1 MSNLNH
7 KPVIKNI
14 PLKDIK
20 PYSNNPRKKQNITK
34 VVNSIKEFGF
44 QQPIVVDKKNIIIV
58 GHSRYEA
65 GKELGLD
72 KVPVIIADLSPVKA
86 KAYRIA
92 DNRINQDSEWD
103 FSKLTLEFKDIS
115 KLDFNLD
122 SLGFEKNELDDLIID
137 EVKGF
142 TDDDAVPDKPKKPK
156 SKLGEIYQLGNH
168 RLMCGDATKEEDVNK
183 LMNGQKA
190 DICFTSPPYNADKN
204 SHLTGEVKG
213 FDKKYINIPDNLSDD
228 KYLELIKKSTD
239 MALSIS
245 EYVFVNLQLLTHNRI
260 PLIEFQYHFKNQLKD
275 ILIWNKS
282 IAPPNIVK
290 GSFNTKYEFLFCISN
305 DTNTR
310 GFPCNWQGK
319 YPNVIETESNS
330 TNEFANKH
338 KAVFPVSF
346 PLWIIEK
353 MDFSMS
359 VYDYFMG
366 TGTTLIACEKLNR
379 KCFGM
384 ELDPIYVDV
393 IIKRWEDYTGKSSKK
408 I

>member
-103 FSKLTLEFKDIS
+103 FSKLTLEFKEIS

-168 RLMCGDATKEEDVNK
+168 RVMCGDSTKEEDVNK
-183 LMNGQKA
+183 LINNNNI
-190 DICFTSPPYNADKN
+190 DLLYTDPPY
-204 SHLTGEVKG
+204 G
-213 FDKKYINIPDNLSDD
+213 INIQGDRLGREGLAEARKYKDFKDDTIDYVITAIKIIQNLKIHRQVWWGANYYCHFLPLSNNWFVWDKRVEEKQKDTQSDC
-228 KYLELIKKSTD
+228 EMAWVKSKWSSIRIFRHLWKGMMKASEHGQRRVHPTQKPV
-239 MALSIS
+239 ALA
-245 EYVFVNLQLLTHNRI
+245 
-260 PLIEFQYHFKNQLKD
+260 K
-275 ILIWNKS
+275 W
-282 IAPPNIVK
+282 
-290 GSFNTKYEFLFCISN
+290 SF
-305 DTNTR
+305 
-310 GFPCNWQGK
+310 
-319 YPNVIETESNS
+319 
-330 TNEFANKH
+330 
-338 KAVFPVSF
+338 
-346 PLWIIEK
+346 
-353 MDFSMS
+353 
-359 VYDYFMG
+359 DYFRDVKSVLDLFG
-366 TGTTLIACEKLNR
+366 GSGSTLIACEKTNR
-379 KCFGM
+379 ICCMM
-384 ELDPIYVDV
+384 ELDTHYCDV

>member
-7 KPVIKNI
+7 NPIIKNI

-65 GKELGLD
+65 SKELGLD

-103 FSKLTLEFKDIS
+103 FSKLKLEFKDIS

-156 SKLGEIYQLGNH
+156 SKLGEIYQLGHH
-168 RLMCGDATKEEDVNK
+168 RVMCGDATKEEDVKK
-183 LMNGQKA
+183 LMNSQKA
-190 DICFTSPPYNADKN
+190 DMVFTDPPYNINYQGGTKIREKMKN
-204 SHLTGEVKG
+204 
-213 FDKKYINIPDNLSDD
+213 DQMNNY
-228 KYLELIKKSTD
+228 
-239 MALSIS
+239 
-245 EYVFVNLQLLTHNRI
+245 
-260 PLIEFQYHFKNQLKD
+260 
-275 ILIWNKS
+275 
-282 IAPPNIVK
+282 
-290 GSFNTKYEFLFCISN
+290 YEFLLSVFNNYRLLMKSGASIYVCHADSE
-305 DTNTR
+305 R
-310 GFPCNWQGK
+310 V
-319 YPNVIETESNS
+319 NVTKSFQDADFYFSSVIIWSKDNS
-330 TNEFANKH
+330 TFGRQ
-338 KAVFPVSF
+338 
-346 PLWIIEK
+346 
-353 MDFSMS
+353 
-359 VYDYFMG
+359 DYFWKHEPILYGWSKDSSHSWYGANNEETVWNIKRPSKSLKHPIMKPIELIDRALKNSSRINNIILDLFG
-366 TGTTLIACEKLNR
+366 GSGSTLIACAKTNR
-379 KCFGM
+379 NCYMM

>member
-1 MSNLNH
+1 MSSLNH
-7 KPVIKNI
+7 NPIIKNI

-103 FSKLTLEFKDIS
+103 FSKLKLEFKDIS

-156 SKLGEIYQLGNH
+156 SKLGEIYQLGHH
-168 RLMCGDATKEEDVNK
+168 RLMWGDASKEED
-183 LMNGQKA
+183 
-190 DICFTSPPYNADKN
+190 
-204 SHLTGEVKG
+204 
-213 FDKKYINIPDNLSDD
+213 IN
-228 KYLELIKKSTD
+228 
-239 MALSIS
+239 
-245 EYVFVNLQLLTHNRI
+245 
-260 PLIEFQYHFKNQLKD
+260 
-275 ILIWNKS
+275 
-282 IAPPNIVK
+282 
-290 GSFNTKYEFLFCISN
+290 
-305 DTNTR
+305 
-310 GFPCNWQGK
+310 
-319 YPNVIETESNS
+319 
-330 TNEFANKH
+330 
-338 KAVFPVSF
+338 
-346 PLWIIEK
+346 
-353 MDFSMS
+353 
-359 VYDYFMG
+359 
-366 TGTTLIACEKLNR
+366 
-379 KCFGM
+379 
-384 ELDPIYVDV
+384 
-393 IIKRWEDYTGKSSKK
+393 
-408 I
+408 

>member
-1 MSNLNH
+1 MSSLKYN
-7 KPVIKNI
+7 PIIKNI
-14 PLKDIK
+14 SLKDIK
-20 PYSNNPRKKQNITK
+20 PYSNNPRKKQNIKK

-65 GKELGLD
+65 SKELGLD
-72 KVPVIIADLSPVKA
+72 KVPVITADLSPVKA

-103 FSKLTLEFKDIS
+103 FSKLTLEFKEIS

-183 LMNGQKA
+183 LINNNNI
-190 DICFTSPPYNADKN
+190 DLLYTDPPYGINIKGDRTARNTGLAPNHKFKDFKDDSIDYAITAIKIINNLKIPRQVWWGANYYCHFLPLSNNWFVWDKRVDDKMKDTQ
-204 SHLTGEVKG
+204 SDCEMAWVKSKWSSIRIFRHLWKG
-213 FDKKYINIPDNLSDD
+213 FNKDSERNQQKVHPTQKPV
-228 KYLELIKKSTD
+228 
-239 MALSIS
+239 ALA
-245 EYVFVNLQLLTHNRI
+245 
-260 PLIEFQYHFKNQLKD
+260 K
-275 ILIWNKS
+275 W
-282 IAPPNIVK
+282 
-290 GSFNTKYEFLFCISN
+290 SF
-305 DTNTR
+305 
-310 GFPCNWQGK
+310 
-319 YPNVIETESNS
+319 
-330 TNEFANKH
+330 
-338 KAVFPVSF
+338 
-346 PLWIIEK
+346 
-353 MDFSMS
+353 
-359 VYDYFMG
+359 DYFRDVKSVLDLFG
-366 TGTTLIACEKLNR
+366 GSGSTLIACEKTNR
-379 KCFGM
+379 ICCMM
-384 ELDPIYVDV
+384 ELDTHYCDV

>member
-7 KPVIKNI
+7 NPIIKNI

-156 SKLGEIYQLGNH
+156 SKLGEIYQLGHH
-168 RLMCGDATKEEDVNK
+168 RVMCGDATKEEDVNK

-190 DICFTSPPYNADKN
+190 DMVFTDPPYGTKAVSTSGVLSKKYKKDMIGDEVTSVAKKSFQLIYNLYPKSNQIWWGANHYSSILPDSKCWLVWDKN
-204 SHLTGEVKG
+204 NGQSDQTDCELAWANFSSVVRQFTQSSEK
-213 FDKKYINIPDNLSDD
+213 INRLHPTQKPVS
-228 KYLELIKKSTD
+228 
-239 MALSIS
+239 
-245 EYVFVNLQLLTHNRI
+245 
-260 PLIEFQYHFKNQLKD
+260 LIEWVIKRFKITLNVLAD
-275 ILIWNKS
+275 FFG
-282 IAPPNIVK
+282 
-290 GSFNTKYEFLFCISN
+290 GSGS
-305 DTNTR
+305 
-310 GFPCNWQGK
+310 
-319 YPNVIETESNS
+319 
-330 TNEFANKH
+330 
-338 KAVFPVSF
+338 
-346 PLWIIEK
+346 
-353 MDFSMS
+353 
-359 VYDYFMG
+359 
-366 TGTTLIACEKLNR
+366 TLIAGEKHNISTYI
-379 KCFGM
+379 M
-384 ELDPIYVDV
+384 ELDPSYVDV

>member
-7 KPVIKNI
+7 NPIIKNI

-103 FSKLTLEFKDIS
+103 FSKLKLEFKDIS

-156 SKLGEIYQLGNH
+156 SKLGEIYQLGHH
-168 RLMCGDATKEEDVNK
+168 RVMCGDATKEEDVNK
-183 LMNGQKA
+183 LINNNNI
-190 DICFTSPPYNADKN
+190 DLLYTDPPYGINIKGDRTARNTGLAPNHKFKDFKDDSIDYAITAIKIINNLKIPRQVWWGANYYCHFLPLSNNWFVWDKRVDDKMKDTQ
-204 SHLTGEVKG
+204 SDCEMAWVKSKWSSIRIFRHLWKG
-213 FDKKYINIPDNLSDD
+213 FNKDSERNQQKVHPTQKPV
-228 KYLELIKKSTD
+228 
-239 MALSIS
+239 ALA
-245 EYVFVNLQLLTHNRI
+245 
-260 PLIEFQYHFKNQLKD
+260 K
-275 ILIWNKS
+275 W
-282 IAPPNIVK
+282 
-290 GSFNTKYEFLFCISN
+290 SF
-305 DTNTR
+305 
-310 GFPCNWQGK
+310 
-319 YPNVIETESNS
+319 
-330 TNEFANKH
+330 
-338 KAVFPVSF
+338 
-346 PLWIIEK
+346 
-353 MDFSMS
+353 
-359 VYDYFMG
+359 DYFRDVKSVLDLFG
-366 TGTTLIACEKLNR
+366 GSGSTLIACEKTNR
-379 KCFGM
+379 ICCMM
-384 ELDPIYVDV
+384 ELDTHYCDV